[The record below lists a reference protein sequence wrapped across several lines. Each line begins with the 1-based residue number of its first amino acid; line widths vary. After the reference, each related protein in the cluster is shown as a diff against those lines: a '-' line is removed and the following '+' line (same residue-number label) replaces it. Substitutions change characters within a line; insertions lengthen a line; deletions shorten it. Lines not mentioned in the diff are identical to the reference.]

1 MSNDDNNSVKT
12 LDYERGNI
20 SQIATRLLQGGESNK
35 DTVEET
41 KDLLVWIKS
50 IYPEDYELYIESKFN
65 EVSKENVIKVLKN
78 VITMCTSNSL

>member
-1 MSNDDNNSVKT
+1 MSNDDNNIVKT
-12 LDYERGNI
+12 LDYEKGDI
-20 SQIATRLLQGGESNK
+20 SQIATRLLQGGEASK

-41 KDLLVWIKS
+41 KELLVWIKS

-65 EVSKENVIKVLKN
+65 EVNKENVIKVLKN